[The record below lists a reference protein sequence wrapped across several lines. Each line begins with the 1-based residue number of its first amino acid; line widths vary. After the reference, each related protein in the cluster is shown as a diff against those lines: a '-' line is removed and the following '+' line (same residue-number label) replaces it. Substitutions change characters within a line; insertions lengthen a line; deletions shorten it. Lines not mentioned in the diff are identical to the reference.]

1 MVKVVMK
8 TKNIPQPA
16 DDQND
21 DSIRKEIRSQ
31 IHATED
37 VYQYI
42 FENSVVAK
50 TITLPD
56 GTITPNKAFYHLLGY
71 EADENPLINWR
82 EITHPDDIEATQAA
96 INQLIAGPCET
107 ARFEK
112 RYIHRNG
119 SVIWV
124 DLSSSLRKT
133 PDGKPMYFISTILD
147 ITQRKT
153 LEQQLI
159 RNEANF
165 RSVVE
170 NLPIGIAVNSVD
182 PVVQF
187 SYMNQLF
194 PKFYRTTR
202 ENLESPDIFWES
214 VYEDPVFREQI
225 KERVL
230 DDILSNDPSRMNWED
245 IPITRKGEETT
256 YISARNIPI
265 PNSPLLISTVWDVTE
280 RKRAE
285 LQLSKLSEELQ
296 MMFDNMINALVIWES
311 VFDEQGNYVSF
322 RFGKFNHTYSQIAQ
336 LDYEQVRGKDVFE
349 VWPETERT
357 WVDVYGKV
365 ATTGQAQV
373 FDMYHK
379 PTGGWYH
386 CNAYRPTSSPEY
398 ICVIFEDVTR
408 ARQDADNLQKMQRLL
423 NETQKIAG
431 IGGWQ
436 LDVATGHVTWTQGVY
451 DIHGASADF
460 DPSDSE
466 KNIQMYLPD
475 DQSKLSDALQQAITN
490 GISYDLELQLEKLTG
505 EVIWVRTI
513 GIPESEGG
521 KIIRIIGYVMDITSR
536 KKVETRIADQLQELQ
551 RWQHVLLDRE
561 DRTIQ
566 LKQEVNELSARL
578 GEKPRYLSVTQ
589 GIPPE

>member
-1 MVKVVMK
+1 MK
-8 TKNIPQPA
+8 TDEIPQPA
-16 DDQND
+16 GDQNV

-37 VYQYI
+37 LYQYI

-56 GTITPNKAFYHLLGY
+56 GTITPNKAFYRLLGY
-71 EADENPLINWR
+71 EPDENPLINWR
-82 EITHPDDIEATQAA
+82 EITHPDDIEATQTAVD
-96 INQLIAGPCET
+96 QLIAGECET
-107 ARFEK
+107 ARLEK
-112 RYIHRNG
+112 RYIHKDG

-124 DLSSSLRKT
+124 DLNSSLRNT

-147 ITQRKT
+147 ITERKK

-159 RNEANF
+159 LNEANF

-182 PVVQF
+182 PVVKF

-194 PKFYRTTR
+194 PKYYRTTR
-202 ENLESPDIFWES
+202 NNLESPDTFWES
-214 VYEDPVFREQI
+214 VYEDPEYREQI
-225 KERVL
+225 KKRVL
-230 DDILSNDPSRMNWED
+230 DDILSQDPARMNWED

-285 LQLSKLSEELQ
+285 LQLSKLSDELQ
-296 MMFDNMINALVIWES
+296 LMFDNMINAFVVWES

-322 RFGKFNHTYSQIAQ
+322 RFGKFNRAYSQIAQ

-349 VWPETERT
+349 VWPETEKS
-357 WVDVYGKV
+357 WVEVYGKV

-373 FDMYHK
+373 FDMFHK

-386 CNAYRPTSSPEY
+386 CNAYRPTSSPDY
-398 ICVIFEDVTR
+398 ICTVFEDVTR
-408 ARQDADNLQKMQRLL
+408 VRQDAENLQNMQRLL

-436 LDVATGHVTWTQGVY
+436 YDAATDHVTWTRGVY

-460 DPSDSE
+460 DPSSTE
-466 KNIQMYLPD
+466 NNIQLYLPD
-475 DQSKLSDALQQAITN
+475 DQIKLSAALHQAVEN
-490 GISYDLELQLEKLTG
+490 GIAYDLELQLKKFTG

-513 GIPESEGG
+513 GVPESEDG
-521 KIIRIIGYVMDITSR
+521 KIIRITGYIMDITNR
-536 KKVETRIADQLQELQ
+536 KKVEIRIAEQLQELQ

-566 LKQEVNELSARL
+566 LKQEVNDLAVWL
-578 GEKPRYLSVTQ
+578 GEKPRYPSATQ
-589 GIPPE
+589 GIPTE